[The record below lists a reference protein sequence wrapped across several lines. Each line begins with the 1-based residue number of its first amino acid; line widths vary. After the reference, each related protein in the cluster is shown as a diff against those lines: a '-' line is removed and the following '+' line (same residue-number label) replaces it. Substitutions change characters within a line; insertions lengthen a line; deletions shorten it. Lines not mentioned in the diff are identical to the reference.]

1 MILVGT
7 VVRSV
12 GGIFTVMLDEEYN
25 GKNYIEI
32 RAKGAFKHDRG

>member
-25 GKNYIEI
+25 EKKY
-32 RAKGAFKHDRG
+32 F